1 MIMRRF
7 LSLLIIAGACYPNHS
22 SQAQTASDTATPI
35 RYPAAGLNPA
45 LSAQRPATP
54 LPRTPLPATQPTV
67 QVAGAA
73 AVGTPLAQV
82 ASLPTQPAQPGGA
95 GSERGLIGPPF
106 QITPIEQQFVDQILQ
121 MWENES
127 TKINTF
133 SSRFELW
140 EYDLVFGPG
149 AEIPAIKSVG
159 QLTYSK
165 PDKGSFKIEEIRRY
179 QPKDATARTPTRGL
193 GFAGKRSWH
202 HWVCDGKAVY
212 EYKHK
217 KKQLV
222 VQPLP
227 PELQGQE
234 IVNGPLPFLFGA
246 KAAELNRRYWI
257 RSKQGNPAT
266 IWLEAYPR
274 SQADAANY
282 HHVEIM
288 LDRKSMQP
296 EAIKVH
302 SPNNQSHSVYM
313 FDKPTINGK
322 LNALLGGLFNAPR
335 TPFGWT
341 KVVQNQPDSPQAGP
355 QAAVPQPTTQ
365 R

>member
-1 MIMRRF
+1 MRRF
-7 LSLLIIAGACYPNHS
+7 PVPGKLARTLPLLVLISFCCAISTTLAQTEAGAPAP
-22 SQAQTASDTATPI
+22 AQ
-35 RYPAAGLNPA
+35 Y
-45 LSAQRPATP
+45 
-54 LPRTPLPATQPTV
+54 PTV
-67 QVAGAA
+67 SPTQLPPASQLAQA
-73 AVGTPLAQV
+73 EAVGAPLAQV
-82 ASLPTQPAQPGGA
+82 ATLPQHQGPGVAPAQH
-95 GSERGLIGPPF
+95 GLIGPPF
-106 QITPIEQQFVDQILQ
+106 QITPVEQQFVDQILQ

-127 TKINTF
+127 SKINTF
-133 SSRFELW
+133 NSRFELW

-149 AEIPAIKSVG
+149 PEIPALKSVG

-179 QPKDATARTPTRGL
+179 QPKVANAPPQESDWVLQDKEVGA
-193 GFAGKRSWH
+193 

-212 EYKHK
+212 EYKHE

-227 PELQGQE
+227 PDLQGNE
-234 IVNGPLPFLFGA
+234 IINGPLPFLFGA
-246 KAAELNRRYWI
+246 KAEELNRRYWI
-257 RSKQGNPAT
+257 RSKQGAPAT

-274 SQADAANY
+274 TQADAANY

-296 EAIKVH
+296 TAIKVH

-335 TPFGWT
+335 TPLGWT
-341 KVVQNQPDSPQAGP
+341 KVVQDLPAGSQAG
-355 QAAVPQPTTQ
+355 AVPQASAAQPTSH

>member
-1 MIMRRF
+1 MPRPLF
-7 LSLLIIAGACYPNHS
+7 CCLTLLALVSLGSEAF
-22 SQAQTASDTATPI
+22 AQTATPTQ
-35 RYPAAGLNPA
+35 PAP
-45 LSAQRPATP
+45 TP
-54 LPRTPLPATQPTV
+54 LLATQP
-67 QVAGAA
+67 VAQLAQATAIGA
-73 AVGTPLAQV
+73 PLAQV
-82 ASLPTQPAQPGGA
+82 ASVPPQSGQSPVAPAQ
-95 GSERGLIGPPF
+95 RGLIGPPF
-106 QITPIEQQFVDQILQ
+106 QITPVEQQFVDQILQ

-127 TKINTF
+127 SKIETF
-133 SSRFELW
+133 NSRFELW
-140 EYDLVFGPG
+140 EYDLVFGAG

-165 PDKGSFKIEEIRRY
+165 PDKGSFEIKEIRRY
-179 QPKDATARTPTRGL
+179 EPKDANTPPQPVDWILKEKEVG
-193 GFAGKRSWH
+193 A
-202 HWVCDGKAVY
+202 HWVCDGKAVF
-212 EYKHK
+212 EYKHE

-227 PELQGQE
+227 PDLQGKA

-246 KAAELNRRYWI
+246 KADELKRRYWI

-274 SQADAANY
+274 TQADAANY

-288 LDRKSMQP
+288 LDRKTMQP
-296 EAIKVH
+296 QAIKVH

-322 LNALLGGLFNAPR
+322 LNALFGGLFNAPR

-341 KVVQNQPDSPQAGP
+341 RVVQDVPAGP
-355 QAAVPQPTTQ
+355 QANPQAANPQPTVQ